1 MEKMLDIEIFSP
13 EFRVFAG
20 RAKTVT
26 IPGVDGLFQVLFNHA
41 PIVSLFETGVIIVED
56 ENSEKINFATRG
68 GVAEVLNNKVTILAD
83 AAETKDMIDTERA
96 EKSMKRAE
104 ERLSGSEKVDR
115 ERAKFSLKRAKIR
128 LKVAGVLK

>member
-1 MEKMLDIEIFSP
+1 MLDIEIFSP

-26 IPGVDGLFQVLFNHA
+26 IPGVDGLFQVLFNNHA
-41 PIVSLFETGVIIVED
+41 PIVSLFEAGIIVIED
-56 ENSEKINFATRG
+56 ENSEKINFSAKG

-83 AAETKDMIDTERA
+83 AAETKEMIDTERA
-96 EKSMKRAE
+96 GKSMKRAE
-104 ERLSGSEKVDR
+104 DRLGGHDKIDR